1 MIHALFP
8 TAVYS
13 DQNKDLLPNANK
25 LFNLA
30 KDDFYQTNNGVRTTL
45 KEYCPG
51 KAVTPF
57 DPLKLVEI
65 IRKNN
70 TEANLKLVETTP
82 LKMYFRNSVEKYL
95 NDTGYD
101 KYQVEITNIWMN
113 EMESGGAHTPH
124 THYGYHFSGTY
135 YVDLPQ
141 GSDKVIF
148 HSLQE
153 EVCRP
158 SLNHINSYNE
168 YNSLQ
173 WAMNVFPGTIVVFP
187 ANLKHS
193 VPVMKYEGTR
203 RCVAFDAVCHPI
215 YKEAKDV

>member
-8 TAVYS
+8 TAIYS
-13 DQNKDLLPNANK
+13 DQNTELLSNANK
-25 LFNLA
+25 LFQLA
-30 KDDFYQTNNGVRTTL
+30 KDDFFQTGSGVRTTL

-51 KAVTPF
+51 KAITPF
-57 DPLKLVEI
+57 EP
-65 IRKNN
+65 
-70 TEANLKLVETTP
+70 LKLVETTP
-82 LKMYFRNSVEKYL
+82 LKMYFRDSIEKYL

-101 KYQVEITNIWMN
+101 KYSVEITNIWLN
-113 EMESGGAHTPH
+113 EMDSGSAHTPH

-141 GSDKVIF
+141 GSDKVVF

-158 SLNHINSYNE
+158 SLNHISSYNE

-193 VPVMKYEGTR
+193 VPVMKYQGVR
-203 RCVAFDAVCHPI
+203 RCIAFDAVCHPV
-215 YKEAKDV
+215 YKEISDV